1 MQPGVQTKGYD
12 PATITKAKEAL
23 RNHLGFESETRVE
36 LREEIEQRFGVDGTQ
51 ADVIYDLLWSDGGP

>member
-1 MQPGVQTKGYD
+1 MDTVQTKGYD
-12 PATITKAKEAL
+12 PAVISKAKETL
-23 RNHLGFESETRVE
+23 RNHLGFEGETRVE